1 MKKLSAV
8 LIVFVL
14 MAFTTDRVEK
24 NEIENIGATLKI
36 QKSISEFQEIII
48 QKQLEVQSLETKA
61 EELTESNIEGAIRM
75 EKRANL
81 LKMNCLKYKAAI
93 VCLQRHLE

>member
-1 MKKLSAV
+1 MKELNAV

-14 MAFTTDRVEK
+14 MAFTTNEVEK
-24 NEIENIGATLKI
+24 NETENKGATLKI

-48 QKQLEVQSLETKA
+48 QKKLEVQSFETKA
-61 EELTESNIEGAIRM
+61 EELTESNTEAAIRM
-75 EKRANL
+75 EKRASL